1 MLVIR
6 VPSNELLQVHYTMLY
21 IKPGD
26 VKQGQTLDAKVEA
39 RTLMPKPERQSR
51 GQIQKGQREQY
62 ISQWKYTL

>member
-1 MLVIR
+1 M
-6 VPSNELLQVHYTMLY
+6 YKY